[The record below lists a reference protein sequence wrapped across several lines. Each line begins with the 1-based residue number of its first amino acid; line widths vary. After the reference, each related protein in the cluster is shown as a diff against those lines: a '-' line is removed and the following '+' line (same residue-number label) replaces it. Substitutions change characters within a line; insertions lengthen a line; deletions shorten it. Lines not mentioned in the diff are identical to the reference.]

1 MSGIE
6 PIKAVSA
13 AGAWAWKLLENPFT
27 DFLKRRWEDAKS
39 DSEKVQYLQTRWN
52 VFDWGNAEILLR

>member
-39 DSEKVQYLQTRWN
+39 ESEEAQ
-52 VFDWGNAEILLR
+52 FLLTQWKEFGCERPQK

>member
-6 PIKAVSA
+6 LGKAA
-13 AGAWAWKLLENPFT
+13 TTAGAWAWKLLENPFT

-39 DSEKVQYLQTRWN
+39 DSEKAQYLQARWN
-52 VFDWGNAEILLR
+52 EFDWGNAAERA